1 MIPRP
6 PPGGAATAP
15 QDDPSIPVLT
25 EHLEFPPLELDTT
38 LPSLA
43 PSDDPFA
50 ALPSLV
56 PPDDPFLRA
65 PVPPSMPGRRE
76 PVLHWPDTP
85 APAAARPEPEPEPEP
100 ELEWEAAPAEAAPP
114 PKPAGPAP
122 AALLDDAAWAQ
133 IEHTLRDTILQEVAQ
148 RLPHEIETTVRSRA
162 QAAIDR
168 ALESLVAEAQ
178 LAIATTL
185 RDVIERAVRASLE
198 LERET
203 LRRAGR
209 SH

>member
-6 PPGGAATAP
+6 SPGSAAATAV

-38 LPSLA
+38 LPSL
-43 PSDDPFA
+43 
-50 ALPSLV
+50 V
-56 PPDDPFLRA
+56 PPDDPFLR
-65 PVPPSMPGRRE
+65 VPPAPSGPGRRE
-76 PVLHWPDTP
+76 PVLHWPDSAAVPAMPPPQIPAPQIAAMQP
-85 APAAARPEPEPEPEP
+85 APAVTVAPPEP
-100 ELEWEAAPAEAAPP
+100 AA
-114 PKPAGPAP
+114 PAP

-185 RDVIERAVRASLE
+185 RDIIEHAVRASLE
-198 LERET
+198 QERET
-203 LRRAGR
+203 LRSAGR

>member
-6 PPGGAATAP
+6 PPGNTAATARE
-15 QDDPSIPVLT
+15 DDPSIPVLT

-38 LPSLA
+38 LPSL
-43 PSDDPFA
+43 
-50 ALPSLV
+50 V
-56 PPDDPFLRA
+56 PPDDPFLRV

-85 APAAARPEPEPEPEP
+85 AQPATTRPEPEPVPV
-100 ELEWEAAPAEAAPP
+100 EAAPLPEPATAP
-114 PKPAGPAP
+114 P
-122 AALLDDAAWAQ
+122 AALLDDAAWVQ
-133 IEHTLRDTILQEVAQ
+133 IEHTLRDTILQNVAQ

-162 QAAIDR
+162 QATIDR

-185 RDVIERAVRASLE
+185 RDVIEHAVRASLE
-198 LERET
+198 RERET
-203 LRRAGR
+203 LRSTGR

>member
-6 PPGGAATAP
+6 PPSGTAATAP
-15 QDDPSIPVLT
+15 EDDPSIPVLT

-38 LPSLA
+38 LPSL
-43 PSDDPFA
+43 
-50 ALPSLV
+50 V
-56 PPDDPFLRA
+56 PPDDPFLRV
-65 PVPPSMPGRRE
+65 PVPPSTPGRRE
-76 PVLHWPDTP
+76 PVLHWPDSPTPAAVTAEPPP
-85 APAAARPEPEPEPEP
+85 APAVPPPEP
-100 ELEWEAAPAEAAPP
+100 ATPP
-114 PKPAGPAP
+114 PP
-122 AALLDDAAWAQ
+122 ALLDDAAWAQ
-133 IEHTLRDTILQEVAQ
+133 IEHTLRDTILQAVAQ

-185 RDVIERAVRASLE
+185 RDVIEHAVRASLE
-198 LERET
+198 RERET

>member
-1 MIPRP
+1 M
-6 PPGGAATAP
+6 AAM
-15 QDDPSIPVLT
+15 Q
-25 EHLEFPPLELDTT
+25 
-38 LPSLA
+38 
-43 PSDDPFA
+43 
-50 ALPSLV
+50 
-56 PPDDPFLRA
+56 
-65 PVPPSMPGRRE
+65 
-76 PVLHWPDTP
+76 P
-85 APAAARPEPEPEPEP
+85 APAVTVAPPEP
-100 ELEWEAAPAEAAPP
+100 AA
-114 PKPAGPAP
+114 PAP

-185 RDVIERAVRASLE
+185 RDIIEHAVRASLE
-198 LERET
+198 QERET
-203 LRRAGR
+203 LRSAGR